1 MIFEYAAVHLLDTP
15 YFLDNDYD
23 YFIPPELRDSVV
35 RGGFVTVPFG
45 TSNRAVVGIVTEL
58 KERPQLAKES
68 CKPIFFV
75 CDDRLTLSDEML
87 SLAHFIKG
95 QTLCTLGE
103 AVRAIMPSSVISS
116 VAEIYSPCP
125 DFSGDIS
132 VLDENA
138 RSIYEMIVT
147 KGYLRSA
154 LIARKFGAGA
164 VTSLKKLRECG
175 AIFRNYELLGG
186 GEKTENCYSLAIP
199 AEDIEKLYNSIN
211 KRPVLRS
218 AMHIEIVKALRACP
232 LSEAELIAATG
243 ASRAQIKAVVDKG
256 LILKTKKHI
265 DRASL
270 DTYIKEPKKIELNDE
285 QQSALNT
292 LLTLA
297 ATREPRAALLHGV
310 TGSGKTCV
318 MMKLIDHVLEDG
330 RGVIVLLPEISLTP
344 QTLTLFCS
352 RYGERVAVIH
362 SALSAG
368 ERFDTYNKI
377 KEGKTDVVI
386 GTRSAVFAPLRN
398 LGLIIIDEEQEHTYK
413 SDMSPKYHAKD
424 IARFRCAH
432 NGALMLLASA
442 TPSLES
448 YRRAEEGKYTLVK
461 LTSRFGEAKLPRVTI
476 CDMRPELAAGNTSP
490 IGSLLARKLVEN
502 KAAGGQ
508 SILFINRRGYNNFL
522 SCRSCGEAVRCPE
535 CSVSMTYHTVGSGY
549 EQGELRCHWCGRR
562 FQPPTECPTCHSP
575 HVARIGY
582 GTQRIEQE
590 LSLLLPDATIL
601 RMDTDTASTKGAYE
615 NMLGDFREHKADIL
629 LGTQMVTKGHDFPDV
644 TLVGVLLAD
653 ASLYLD
659 DYRANERTFAMLTQ
673 VIGRAGRANMKGEA
687 IIQTNNPEN
696 ECIKLACAQDY
707 EAFYRSEIKLRK
719 LLVFPPYCDVVS
731 LTLTS
736 SDERELL
743 MLSEKLAKTMKE
755 LSEGD
760 YSHMPILTFGPFEA
774 PVYKVDGKYRMR
786 MIAKCRLN
794 KDSRAMFAEILA
806 KFSRADKKTVTLSID
821 FNPSNL

>member
-1 MIFEYAAVHLLDTP
+1 MIFEYAAVHLLDSP

-23 YFIPPELRDSVV
+23 YFIPSELRDSVA

-58 KERPQLAKES
+58 KERPQLAKDS

-87 SLAHFIKG
+87 SLARFIKG

-103 AVRAIMPSSVISS
+103 AVRAIMPSSIISR
-116 VAEIYSPCP
+116 VAEIYSPTP
-125 DFSGDIS
+125 DFDKDLTQ
-132 VLDENA
+132 LDETT
-138 RSIYEMIVT
+138 RSIYETIQT
-147 KGYLRSA
+147 KGYVRSA
-154 LIARKFGAGA
+154 LLARKFGAGA

-175 AIFRNYELLGG
+175 AIFRNYELLDS
-186 GEKTENCYSLAIP
+186 GEKTENFYSLAIP
-199 AEDIEKLYNSIN
+199 TQDVEGLYRAIG
-211 KRPVLRS
+211 KRPKLRS
-218 AMHIEIVKALRACP
+218 AMHIEIVKTLAESP
-232 LSEAELIAATG
+232 MSEEELIAATG
-243 ASRAQIKAVVDKG
+243 ASRAQIKAVLDKG
-256 LILKTKKHI
+256 LIHKEKKHV

-270 DTYIKEPKKIELNDE
+270 ESYMKEPKKIELNDE
-285 QQSALNT
+285 QQRALET
-292 LLTLA
+292 LASLA
-297 ATREPRAALLHGV
+297 ATREPKAALLHGV

-318 MMKLIDHVLEDG
+318 MMKLIDRVLEDG

-352 RYGERVAVIH
+352 RYGNRVAVIH

-386 GTRSAVFAPLRN
+386 GTRSAIFAPLRD

-413 SDMSPKYHAKD
+413 SDMSPKYHTKD

-461 LTSRFGEAKLPRVTI
+461 LTNRFGEAKLPRVTI
-476 CDMRPELAAGNTSP
+476 CDMRPELQSGNTSP
-490 IGSLLARKLVEN
+490 IGSLLARRLVEN

-535 CSVSMTYHTVGSGY
+535 CSVSMTYHTIGRGY

-615 NMLGDFREHKADIL
+615 SMLGDFREHKADIL

-707 EAFYRSEIKLRK
+707 EAFYRSEIRLRK

-743 MLSEKLAKTMKE
+743 MLSEKLSKTLKE
-755 LSEGD
+755 LTEGD
-760 YSHMPILTFGPFEA
+760 YSHVPILTFGPFEA

-794 KDSRAMFAEILA
+794 KDSRMMFAEILS
-806 KFSRADKKTVTLSID
+806 KFSHASKKTVTLSID